1 MKYLESY
8 KNFPKKFANKWNSD
22 TPVEIIL
29 PNYLDEKEEAEKAKK
44 EWEETNKEEE
54 NIDEGFFDFFKRKP
68 KNTQQ
73 VYLDDIKECGYDLL
87 HDNRID
93 IYVDGRPAGGISPNI
108 DDILGKKRGMDLTQD
123 YEDQFGETPNN
134 IRGNVM
140 VIQFRYVLYR
150 HLKHTDWGN
159 QAEILPQECVSRNE
173 ITEMLMDFTE
183 KLKSLDCVA
192 SFFLAWGYDE
202 GSTDDKE
209 YKSIEKMMDVIYKT
223 TRTPLVTMKITAP
236 SEIIID

>member
-1 MKYLESY
+1 MKNLKTY
-8 KNFPKKFANKWNSD
+8 
-22 TPVEIIL
+22 
-29 PNYLDEKEEAEKAKK
+29 
-44 EWEETNKEEE
+44 
-54 NIDEGFFDFFKRKP
+54 EGFLDFFKRKP
-68 KNTQQ
+68 KSTEP
-73 VYLDDIKECGYDLL
+73 VYMDDIKECGYDFL
-87 HDNRID
+87 HDNRIAT
-93 IYVDGRPAGGISPNI
+93 YVDGRTPGGIGHDF
-108 DDILGKKRGMDLTQD
+108 DDIFGIKRVGRAQMGYVTND
-123 YEDQFGETPNN
+123 YEEQLSGETPRN
-134 IRGNVM
+134 IRGNM
-140 VIQFRYVLYR
+140 MIIQFRYVLYR

-236 SEIIID
+236 SNIIVD